1 MQEAIQPFT
10 PEVQAEFYQWI
21 RQPDHTNRAR
31 MSPEKHCIL
40 LMFLRSPGLRPRNR
54 VDIRTQMHGY
64 RLDEDPTSNS
74 LWRLQPPT
82 SSQDY
87 WKAP

>member
-31 MSPEKHCIL
+31 MSPEKHRIL
-40 LMFLRSPGLRPRNR
+40 LMFLRSPDLRPRNR
-54 VDIRTQMHGY
+54 VELDIRTQISGY
-64 RLDEDPTSNS
+64 RLDEDPVI
-74 LWRLQPPT
+74 
-82 SSQDY
+82 
-87 WKAP
+87 